1 MQWRNLR
8 NATQRLAGSISFAA
22 CALLAASPAGAVVM
36 PLNLE
41 AGNYDFTVVGCMGA
55 GNDCEGGITVSVPD
69 PNFTLD
75 LSDLTRI
82 NGVDSFGVSF
92 PSAVQTAFIGNPK
105 NEIFLYGDRQT
116 LHTSFPSFGTSGAN
130 YDIFDPPRTRVQSFS
145 LYTVS
150 SLFPSG
156 VPEGIFFV
164 NRVAERVDT
173 PFGAD
178 SFGIDMKIY
187 AGFLEVRKITSATAT
202 VVFEDPQLT
211 IDQEAAFKAGLLGL
225 ISDEITDVL
234 SGSPQELSLLNIWN
248 DLSPDTLRGLL
259 RNIQGGQIDEFPITF
274 PLPVPSR
281 VPEPGTLALLCFG
294 LAGLAA
300 SRRRK

>member
-1 MQWRNLR
+1 MQWRNLH
-8 NATQRLAGSISFAA
+8 NATQRLVGTISFAA

-41 AGNYDFTVVGCMGA
+41 AGYYEFTVVGCMGA
-55 GNDCEGGITVSVPD
+55 GNDCEGSITVSVPD

-75 LSDLTRI
+75 FSDLTRI
-82 NGVDSFGVSF
+82 NGVDSFGVTF
-92 PSAVQTAFIGNPK
+92 PSAVQNAFIGNPK
-105 NEIFLYGDRQT
+105 NEISLYGDRQT
-116 LHTSFPSFGTSGAN
+116 LHTSFPILGTSGAN

-164 NRVAERVDT
+164 NRVARRT
-173 PFGAD
+173 D
-178 SFGIDMKIY
+178 SELIKGSFSIDMNVY

-211 IDQEAAFKAGLLGL
+211 IDEEAAFKAGLLDL
-225 ISDEITDVL
+225 ISDEIKDVL
-234 SGSPQELSLLNIWN
+234 LGSPQELSLLDIWN

-259 RNIQGGQIDEFPITF
+259 RNIEGGQINEFPITF
-274 PLPVPSR
+274 PVPVPSR
-281 VPEPGTLALLCFG
+281 VPEPGTLALLGFG